1 MGKNLFLLFF
11 MQKIQHEN
19 AFIHKNTKKSA

>member
-1 MGKNLFLLFF
+1 MDKNLFLLFF
-11 MQKIQHEN
+11 MQKIQRKN